1 MKYIGIDYGSK
12 RIGLAV
18 GDDVNKIA
26 FPLFV
31 LANDKNF
38 LGKLEDI
45 CKEKKIEAIVLGQS
59 LDYKGVPNKIQ
70 DKISEFK
77 SEIAKLTGLSV
88 SYQAEHFS
96 SAEASRST
104 NKVSLDSAAA
114 ALILQSYLD
123 KTK

>member
-45 CKEKKIEAIVLGQS
+45 CKEKKIE
-59 LDYKGVPNKIQ
+59 